1 MARGLIRSK
10 DRCQRMPK
18 EVNSSRYIINRIKEL
33 LGDAKTLEEFLDF
46 HKSEHGEA
54 DPQAKQIKLARRRK
68 GH

>member
-1 MARGLIRSK
+1 MS
-10 DRCQRMPK
+10 K